1 MSQRQSF
8 GAEFVQRHVNMRW
21 SIVRCVAPTYLLPNL
36 FCLIAKI
43 CVNNGPGI
51 SNSLASPRKHLA
63 NRARTISETFVDCI
77 LALSSSRLWIVS
89 SLLALSYSQNIAS
102 LSLTATCLPGTE
114 TFQQGCEGVARLSC
128 PVNPFQDHHIWDY
141 CANRIRY
148 TASKCWRGPCV

>member
-8 GAEFVQRHVNMRW
+8 GAEFIQRHVNMRW

-51 SNSLASPRKHLA
+51 SNSLALPRKHLA

-102 LSLTATCLPGTE
+102 LFLECHMS
-114 TFQQGCEGVARLSC
+114 ARNRDIPTRMRGGGEVILSRQ
-128 PVNPFQDHHIWDY
+128 PVSRSPHLGLLCQSY
-141 CANRIRY
+141 
-148 TASKCWRGPCV
+148 